1 MTPEQL
7 TGITD
12 SHLQSTLVGQK
23 AFMLHPKVVNDL

>member
-23 AFMLHPKVVNDL
+23 A